1 MPSPRLLTYR
11 GFLVVEAV
19 VALGIFLSLF
29 LVIMGAGSSGYS
41 SAVKADI
48 KANAYDLTAT
58 AIGSVRG
65 DLKSW
70 TPSRNETS
78 TQTINNRDYQVVQ
91 TTQTLADGS
100 IELEVTTSWDEL
112 GQTKSVS
119 QGIVLLATET
129 P

>member
-1 MPSPRLLTYR
+1 MPVEKRSKYQ

-41 SAVKADI
+41 TAVKADL

-58 AIGSVRG
+58 ALGSVQG
-65 DLKSW
+65 DLSNW
-70 TPSRNETS
+70 IPSRTETS
-78 TQTINNRDYQVVQ
+78 SFTINNREFQV
-91 TTQTLADGS
+91 TQEAKTLADGS
-100 IELEVTTSWDEL
+100 IEVEVTATWDEL
-112 GQTKSVS
+112 GQAKSVS
-119 QGIVLLATET
+119 QGCILLTTEN